1 MSAPTVERDAPAVTT
16 LHVRRPRRRS
26 LLRVLLVVVLLA
38 LAAAAVWAVWF
49 SSLLAVREVR
59 AVGVEGA
66 RADAVLAAAA
76 VPVGQPLARVDT
88 GRAERAI
95 LGLDWVSDVEVRRG
109 WPTEVVVA
117 VTAREP
123 VAVLATGS
131 STPVPS
137 AAEGAG
143 RQAVDATGVVFEAL
157 GGTRG
162 LPRVSAQ
169 GPALTE
175 AMAVLA
181 SLPRDLARKVVA
193 VSASTRDDVDL
204 TLRSGDLVRWGSAER
219 GEFKAEVLRA
229 LLNRKADVYDV
240 SAPELPTTFRS
251 R

>member
-1 MSAPTVERDAPAVTT
+1 MSAPTVERDAPVVTE
-16 LHVRRPRRRS
+16 LRVGRSRRR
-26 LLRVLLVVVLLA
+26 LVRVLLVALLVA
-38 LAAAAVWAVWF
+38 LAAAAAWAVWF

-76 VPVGQPLARVDT
+76 VPVGEPLARVDT
-88 GRAERAI
+88 GRAERAV
-95 LGLDWVSDVEVRRG
+95 LALDWVADVEVRRG

-123 VAVLATGS
+123 VAVLAAGS
-131 STPVPS
+131 AP
-137 AAEGAG
+137 AAGAG

-162 LPRVSAQ
+162 LPRVSAE
-169 GPALTE
+169 GPALAE

-181 SLPRDLARKVVA
+181 ALPRDLSRRVVS
-193 VSASTRDDVDL
+193 VSAGTRDDVAL

-219 GEFKAEVLRA
+219 GDVKAEVLRA
-229 LLNRKADVYDV
+229 LLTRKADVYDV